1 MRDDSEDKDREADPN
16 ATRIVASVV
25 AAAVAVALLLL
36 PGRALD
42 LLRHDSLTDQA
53 EYLLDDALDRNMVTF
68 VSVSGVKAVIAMVEG
83 SSVGVGFDLELGDLV
98 QPAYDYIDFIWK
110 IFLFALVILSFYQLL
125 MKTGLLGT
133 GFALMGAGMLI
144 WAVSVYV
151 PRRLVP
157 LRRWGRFFFVLGL
170 LVAYV
175 VPISLVGTHYISA
188 YYLDNVKAANAR
200 RIEEVKANFDSARTE
215 LLDVR
220 EKISLLNPGAS
231 FDELRAT
238 AMAVASTASES
249 VWESMFAFLN
259 YVIILMVELL
269 LLPFFS
275 AYILYKALSLV
286 LRDPRRLEGTVPS
299 QMSEK
304 KA

>member
-157 LRRWGRFFFVLGL
+157 LRRWGRFFVVLGL

-238 AMAVASTASES
+238 ASES